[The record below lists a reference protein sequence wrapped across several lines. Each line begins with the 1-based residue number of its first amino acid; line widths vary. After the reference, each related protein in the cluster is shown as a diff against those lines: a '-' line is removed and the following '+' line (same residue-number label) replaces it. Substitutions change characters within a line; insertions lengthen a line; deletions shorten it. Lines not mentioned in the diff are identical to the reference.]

1 MVNPLKKFSFWQKVK
16 AICLSLG
23 VGSEIALFSQDA
35 GPVWK
40 VVVGVSTVLGI
51 LIANIIE
58 DKNNNDIIDILEN
71 KPKD

>member
-23 VGSEIALFSQDA
+23 VGGEIALYSEGAD
-35 GPVWK
+35 GKWK
-40 VVVGVSTVLGI
+40 AAVLVATVLGI
-51 LIANIIE
+51 LITNIIE

>member
-23 VGSEIALFSQDA
+23 VGGEFALFSQDA
-35 GPVWK
+35 GTVWK
-40 VVVGVSTVLGI
+40 VVVGIATILGF
-51 LIANIIE
+51 LIAHLIE